1 MEHTEEPRQQVPRYS
16 PEDRLAYQQLVGQG
30 LTVRQAATQLGFAV
44 STAAKWLHWET
55 AESSRKTQAPMG
67 RPPHPGRDRY
77 HQLREAGSSVT
88 AAAKAVG
95 VSRGAGHKWDKQ
107 LRDLGGTARLRPARR
122 QVEYNQEMN
131 TITVIS
137 DAHQISSRL
146 LSVLERERIKDLQ
159 QSGASLRM
167 IAAELGRS
175 ASTISREI
183 TRNNDRY
190 GRYLPYGAQ
199 RLAVARRARPK
210 QPKLLDASP
219 LRDWVQAKLGS
230 QWSPAQISATLVKEF
245 PDQLEMRVSH
255 ETVYQALYF
264 QARGG
269 LKKEVQA
276 ALRTGRTRRKPR
288 GQQRRPRQLGKEM
301 IMISERPAEVQDRAV
316 PGHWEGDLIMGAG
329 NRSAIATL
337 VERKSR
343 FLMLCHLREDHTAAT
358 VAQALTQQMLSLPAH
373 LRGSLTWDQG
383 SEMAEHH
390 KITLDADLPIYF
402 CDPASPWQRGS
413 NENTNGLLRQYFPK
427 GSDLSAHGPEDLE
440 HVAHLLNGRPR
451 ATLDWNTPAE
461 KMRELILTN

>member
-1 MEHTEEPRQQVPRYS
+1 
-16 PEDRLAYQQLVGQG
+16 
-30 LTVRQAATQLGFAV
+30 
-44 STAAKWLHWET
+44 
-55 AESSRKTQAPMG
+55 MG
-67 RPPHPGRDRY
+67 RPPYPGRDRY
-77 HQLREAGSSVT
+77 HQLRQAGASVT

-107 LRDLGGTARLRPARR
+107 LRSPGSIASLRRARR
-122 QVEYNQEMN
+122 STAYNQDMD

-137 DAHQISSRL
+137 TDHQISSRF

-159 QSGASLRM
+159 QSGASLRK
-167 IAAELGRS
+167 IGAELGRP

-183 TRNNDRY
+183 ARNSDPY

-199 RLAVARRARPK
+199 RLAVTRRARPK
-210 QPKLLDASP
+210 QPKLLEVSP
-219 LRDWVQAKLGS
+219 LRDWVQERLGL

-255 ETVYQALYF
+255 ETIYQALYL

-269 LKKEVQA
+269 LKKEVQT
-276 ALRTGRTRRKPR
+276 ALRTGRARRKPQ
-288 GQQRRPRQLGKEM
+288 GQQRKPRQLGQEM
-301 IMISERPAEVQDRAV
+301 IMISDRPAEIEERAV

-343 FLMLCHLREDHTAAT
+343 FLMLCHLPTDHTAVS
-358 VAQALTQQMLSLPAH
+358 VAQALTQQMLTLPAH
-373 LRGSLTWDQG
+373 LRGSLTWVQG

-390 KITLDADLPIYF
+390 KITLAAELPIYF

-427 GSDLSAHGPEDLE
+427 GSDLAVHGPEDLE

-451 ATLDWNTPAE
+451 ETLDWNTPAE
-461 KMRELILTN
+461 KMKELILTY